1 LDPTPLRWAV
11 RIALALLVCAAPA
24 VWSQPVEEAPPLG
37 TFGLGLED
45 TGSACCFSVRFW
57 VPDGRGSE
65 IVLNAYDADL
75 FVTLR
80 PRDEWSRAATQAELT
95 ELIQRELR
103 EMPGQRI
110 AMTQLRFGEMHPES
124 PSLFMAFQGFL
135 ALEGPFPF
143 LEPLIG
149 NLEATIEFRPDHG
162 FRAELGLGA
171 HVYF

>member
-1 LDPTPLRWAV
+1 LNTTPIRWAV
-11 RIALALLVCAAPA
+11 GIALAWLVCAAPLA
-24 VWSQPVEEAPPLG
+24 GSRPAEEAPPLG

-80 PRDEWSRAATQAELT
+80 GLQK
-95 ELIQRELR
+95 LIEFSPAYAYAG
-103 EMPGQRI
+103 MGM
-110 AMTQLRFGEMHPES
+110 ALRFGEMHPSS

-149 NLEATIEFRPDHG
+149 NLEATVEFRPDHG

-171 HVYF
+171 HVYFY

>member
-1 LDPTPLRWAV
+1 MDPTPLRWAV
-11 RIALALLVCAAPA
+11 RIALTLLVCAAPA
-24 VWSQPVEEAPPLG
+24 VWSQPVEEGAPLG

-80 PRDEWSRAATQAELT
+80 GLQKLLDLSPAYAYAG
-95 ELIQRELR
+95 
-103 EMPGQRI
+103 MGM
-110 AMTQLRFGEMHPES
+110 ALRFGEMRPES
-124 PSLFMAFQGFL
+124 PLLFMAFQGFL

-149 NLEATIEFRPDHG
+149 NLEATVEFRPDHG